1 VRQLSLVL
9 DSLPA
14 LREATAA
21 SGADLAAA
29 ANLAELAGA
38 SAVRLG
44 VSEELRPVRESDV
57 RELRAFARGFE
68 LCMSA
73 TQALLKVAL
82 ELRPDRVLLSAE
94 GWEGRGAPSPIDL
107 RSRSAVVAPVLRTLE
122 EAGLSVAI
130 LVAPEIDGV
139 KAAHG
144 LGAREVEI
152 FTGTIVD
159 LPPSERR
166 HALEGLG
173 DAVRLAS
180 KLRLGIGVGGGL
192 GFDSVNEV
200 LEAAPAARRVSAGRA
215 LVRRS
220 LLVGM
225 DRTVRDFRALVN

>member
-1 VRQLSLVL
+1 MRQLSLVL

-29 ANLAELAGA
+29 ANLADLAGA

-44 VSEELRPVRESDV
+44 VTEELRPVKESDL
-57 RELRAFARGFE
+57 RELRAFARSFE
-68 LCMSA
+68 LCMPA

-94 GWEGRGAPSPIDL
+94 GWEGRGAAVPIDL
-107 RSRSAVVAPVLRTLE
+107 RMRSAAVAPVLRTLE
-122 EAGLSVAI
+122 DAGLSVAI
-130 LVAPEIDGV
+130 LVAPELDAV
-139 KAAHG
+139 KAAQG
-144 LGAREVEI
+144 LGTREVEI
-152 FTGTIVD
+152 FTGSVVD
-159 LPPSERR
+159 LPPAERR

-192 GFDSVNEV
+192 GFDSVGEL
-200 LEAAPAARRVSAGRA
+200 LETAPAARRVSVGRA

-220 LLVGM
+220 LLIGL
-225 DRTVRDFRALVN
+225 DRAIRDFRTLVD